1 MSNSMSGIVDESAAC
16 ENGYKDGFRDGLSH
30 AAEIIWPTGNTTNIE
45 TMTLIK
51 ASGIIRKEMLSEA
64 LAGFKPDAKRFRTA
78 FEMAE
83 SASRINLI
91 QEVIELIDG
100 LEGSWADLEYNDV
113 LQDVIKA
120 IIKKYGKEV

>member
-1 MSNSMSGIVDESAAC
+1 MSEM
-16 ENGYKDGFRDGLSH
+16 GYKEGFRDGLSH
-30 AAEIIWPTGNTTNIE
+30 AAEIIWPTGNTTNVE

-64 LAGFKPDAKRFRTA
+64 LVGFKPDAKRFRTA

>member
-16 ENGYKDGFRDGLSH
+16 ENGYKEGFRDGLSH
-30 AAEIIWPTGNTTNIE
+30 AAEIIWPTENTTNIE

-83 SASRINLI
+83 LFSNYLDEINNCI
-91 QEVIELIDG
+91 HVNNITREKPEMQREKTTI
-100 LEGSWADLEYNDV
+100 
-113 LQDVIKA
+113 
-120 IIKKYGKEV
+120 

>member
-1 MSNSMSGIVDESAAC
+1 MSEIVDGLAAYD
-16 ENGYKDGFRDGLSH
+16 NGYKEGFRDGLSH
-30 AAEIIWPTGNTTNIE
+30 AAEIIWPTGNTTNVE

-51 ASGIIRKEMLSEA
+51 ASGIIRKEMLSEV
-64 LAGFKPDAKRFRTA
+64 LVGFKPDAKRFRTA
-78 FEMAE
+78 LEMIE

-113 LQDVIKA
+113 LRDVIKA
-120 IIKKYGKEV
+120 IVKKYGKEVKGE